1 MKTLLLANLLV
12 LAAIPL
18 VAQGPNCAQPENQ
31 AVADLQ
37 AQRPNDAIA
46 VLLACKKNSLS
57 ATDRYLLA
65 DAYAQTGDL
74 HNTYTYVL
82 SALQASPPLKD
93 EFKSGAN
100 SLLEWASRGLATS
113 QELVL
118 VMSAA
123 PESQS
128 ENKKAAAAR
137 KKAKM
142 KAQVTASDLPPTSSP
157 AQACAGS
164 DCAKADV
171 QQASSKTRDLPPAP
185 AVYLPAPEISPDEA
199 DLRAILA
206 AQAAAW
212 NRADIPAFMQSY
224 EDSPETT
231 FIGATVR
238 KGYQPILERYLQA
251 YSTPEQMGVLTYSN
265 IEVRLL
271 PGSCAS
277 VEFATVTGRFHLDR
291 TTHGEA
297 KKDDGVFSLVWRKGP
312 NGWKILL
319 DHTS

>member
-18 VAQGPNCAQPENQ
+18 LAQGPNCAHPEDQ
-31 AVADLQ
+31 AVADIQ

-82 SALQASPPLKD
+82 SALQASPPL
-93 EFKSGAN
+93 ETQFRNGAD
-100 SLLEWASRGLATS
+100 SLLDWASRGLATS
-113 QELVL
+113 QGLVL

-123 PESQS
+123 PGSQS
-128 ENKKAAAAR
+128 EDKKAATAR
-137 KKAKM
+137 KKAKK
-142 KAQVTASDLPPTSSP
+142 KAQVTVSDLSPSSSP
-157 AQACAGS
+157 AQACAGA
-164 DCAKADV
+164 DCAKAGV
-171 QQASSKTRDLPPAP
+171 PQASNNTSDLPPAP
-185 AVYLPAPEISPDEA
+185 TVYLPAPEISPDEA
-199 DLRAILA
+199 DLRASLA

-212 NRADIPAFMQSY
+212 NRADIPGFMQTY
-224 EDSPETT
+224 EDSTETT

-238 KGYQPILERYLQA
+238 KGYRTILERYQQA
-251 YSTPEQMGVLTYSN
+251 YSTPDQMGVLTFTD

-271 PGSCAS
+271 PGSCAA
-277 VEFATVTGRFHLDR
+277 VEFATVTGRFHLER
-291 TTHGEA
+291 TAHGEA
-297 KKDDGVFSLVWRKGP
+297 RKDDGIFSLVWRKGP
-312 NGWKILL
+312 QGWKILL